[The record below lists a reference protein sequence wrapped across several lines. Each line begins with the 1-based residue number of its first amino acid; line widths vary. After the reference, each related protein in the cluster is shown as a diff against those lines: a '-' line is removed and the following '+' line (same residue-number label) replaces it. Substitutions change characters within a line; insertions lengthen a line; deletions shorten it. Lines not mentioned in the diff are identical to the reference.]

1 MKHVIAMAVCSLL
14 AVSGGSQAA
23 EIALTEKAPSRSEFH
38 GFDPFV
44 KALMAEWK
52 VPGLAIAVIKD
63 GNVLLMKGYGYRDV
77 QRRLPVTPRTLMPIG
92 SNTKS
97 FTATLLGM
105 LVDEKRLEWDRP
117 VREYL
122 ADFRL
127 ADEVAERL
135 TTARDLLSHRTGL
148 PRHDALYY
156 GRSYTRPELYGRLR
170 FLEFNR
176 TFRQRWQY
184 NNLMVMTAGVLA
196 ERVTG
201 QSWEDLVRQR
211 IFLPLGMA
219 RSNFS
224 VAGIVRA
231 DDYALPYDEH
241 TGSSV
246 IPFRDIGAVGPAG
259 SINSSV
265 EEMIRYVQMQI
276 EGGSYGGKQIL
287 SREMAA
293 EIQSP
298 QVTLSR
304 GGPITRIS
312 DQDVGPDGLGLSAYG
327 LGLSVTTYRGHKLLL
342 HGGGIDGFLSS
353 VCWMPDAKIGV
364 VVLTNRD
371 GYHPVPTILERNVFD
386 RLLGAEPV
394 DWAGRARAWWAKIQ
408 AQFVPA
414 VAAPAASAPAPK
426 TSPRRPLAE
435 YAGAYSHP
443 GYGVVTITVENGRLV
458 ARLDHLADPI
468 PLEHDRYDV
477 FRPRLD
483 PGGTLSR
490 WESRPL
496 TFSQD
501 KSGKID
507 RVAIPLEG
515 SVPDVVF
522 ARKAI

>member
-1 MKHVIAMAVCSLL
+1 
-14 AVSGGSQAA
+14 
-23 EIALTEKAPSRSEFH
+23 
-38 GFDPFV
+38 
-44 KALMAEWK
+44 
-52 VPGLAIAVIKD
+52 
-63 GNVLLMKGYGYRDV
+63 
-77 QRRLPVTPRTLMPIG
+77 
-92 SNTKS
+92 
-97 FTATLLGM
+97 
-105 LVDEKRLEWDRP
+105 
-117 VREYL
+117 
-122 ADFRL
+122 
-127 ADEVAERL
+127 
-135 TTARDLLSHRTGL
+135 
-148 PRHDALYY
+148 
-156 GRSYTRPELYGRLR
+156 
-170 FLEFNR
+170 
-176 TFRQRWQY
+176 
-184 NNLMVMTAGVLA
+184 MVMTAGVLA

-426 TSPRRPLAE
+426 TVAPASPGRVRGRLFPSRLRRRHGHRRKRAPGRPAGSSGRSDPAGARPLRRVPSPARPGRHAQPLGKPPPDLL
-435 YAGAYSHP
+435 AGQERQDRP
-443 GYGVVTITVENGRLV
+443 GSDTAGRECARRRVRAKGDMIV
-458 ARLDHLADPI
+458 ARSHTVRFEPASVEAWGHSGLHL
-468 PLEHDRYDV
+468 
-477 FRPRLD
+477 
-483 PGGTLSR
+483 
-490 WESRPL
+490 
-496 TFSQD
+496 
-501 KSGKID
+501 
-507 RVAIPLEG
+507 
-515 SVPDVVF
+515 PDD
-522 ARKAI
+522 